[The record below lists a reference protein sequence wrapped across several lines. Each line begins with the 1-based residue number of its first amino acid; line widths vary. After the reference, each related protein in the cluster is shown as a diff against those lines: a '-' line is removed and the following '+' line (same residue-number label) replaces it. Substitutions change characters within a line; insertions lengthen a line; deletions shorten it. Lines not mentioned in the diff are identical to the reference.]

1 MTFIF
6 EEYISDTET
15 VVSNFRTKAEEIT
28 SDVEDAVAA
37 FTDVVTYLNATQEMH
52 TLYQT
57 LKTTPLTYFH
67 EAQGDFI
74 DWCDAL
80 TGSWQTLINKRST
93 ATGGSASSVYDVAWE
108 VIREHLLGT
117 YVTKDIRESLSNAQ
131 SLCGV
136 SGDVKA
142 TVEALVTGTQS
153 IEDMC
158 SAVLSLGTSY
168 NEAVSAVSALSF
180 TEITRGRASFACM
193 EYLLDAATEL
203 EEVTTEGISGLV
215 TGTFSTYLNSAEQV
229 QSLYSTVT
237 DYFGSDLLEMGGLFT
252 DSIGD
257 AVYSLASILD
267 LSSVDLFTESL
278 DLIGDTCVA
287 DIIESTVESV
297 TSAGSQVV
305 ASVGN
310 IKTMLNTLTS
320 IFSEGRSD
328 GGFLMD
334 DVVNSTAGLLESVQD
349 ISVKGC
355 AASNIAINQA
365 TDLMVAQNRVTEIV
379 AENRGSV
386 YTAAVEENSK
396 WQEAFT
402 SLSSELQQ
410 GAERGSSF
418 V

>member
-1 MTFIF
+1 
-6 EEYISDTET
+6 
-15 VVSNFRTKAEEIT
+15 
-28 SDVEDAVAA
+28 
-37 FTDVVTYLNATQEMH
+37 
-52 TLYQT
+52 
-57 LKTTPLTYFH
+57 
-67 EAQGDFI
+67 
-74 DWCDAL
+74 
-80 TGSWQTLINKRST
+80 
-93 ATGGSASSVYDVAWE
+93 
-108 VIREHLLGT
+108 
-117 YVTKDIRESLSNAQ
+117 
-131 SLCGV
+131 
-136 SGDVKA
+136 
-142 TVEALVTGTQS
+142 
-153 IEDMC
+153 
-158 SAVLSLGTSY
+158 
-168 NEAVSAVSALSF
+168 
-180 TEITRGRASFACM
+180 M